1 MSARY
6 EFAVLVWVAGCLAQV
21 GCYWMAAAAA
31 VMAVAVA
38 FVADIE

>member
-6 EFAVLVWVAGCLAQV
+6 EFAALVWVAGCLAQA

-31 VMAVAVA
+31 AIAAAFA
-38 FVADIE
+38 FVADF